1 MSIRDSAFFEV
12 SQIFS
17 ALGTPQAPDAITESQ
32 ASFEASA
39 TLDEMQ
45 RDQNFLVFGDNI
57 EVLSVDEFGEVED
70 MKEKL
75 SWYLAHD
82 NDRENVAKAGYERG
96 RKQHTFTARINQI
109 FNSVRK
115 TL

>member
-1 MSIRDSAFFEV
+1 MDKETAIHELFMTMKVSLKNASMYNPEHPAFTK
-12 SQIFS
+12 
-17 ALGTPQAPDAITESQ
+17 A
-32 ASFEASA
+32 
-39 TLDEMQ
+39 
-45 RDQNFLVFGDNI
+45 
-57 EVLSVDEFGEVED
+57 VED

-82 NDRENVAKAGYERG
+82 NEREKVAKAGYERG

-109 FNSVRK
+109 FDCVRK